1 MTYIRVAVSNR
12 VAVRPTTAHSDIR
25 SSYYAN
31 EEARMNASC
40 GIEAGRCG
48 YTYMQVDVL
57 AGDVRAVAKQ
67 ATYNNKNQR
76 GNKETKAAV
85 SVQTSSIPHQ
95 VRVVYPDG
103 FPHHMNG
110 RQSCPPL
117 LVRAC
122 SSHHKPFPFYPSTSS
137 TLTAHLQHT
146 PFHVRRC

>member
-67 ATYNNKNQR
+67 ATIKINE
-76 GNKETKAAV
+76 ETRKRRQQFLYKQAV
-85 SVQTSSIPHQ
+85 S
-95 VRVVYPDG
+95 
-103 FPHHMNG
+103 
-110 RQSCPPL
+110 
-117 LVRAC
+117 
-122 SSHHKPFPFYPSTSS
+122 
-137 TLTAHLQHT
+137 HT
-146 PFHVRRC
+146 KCG